1 MQLSGSS
8 SLYSTQIELLI
19 SQAILET
26 NLHLKFLHPFLS
38 LAWALARPQ
47 LSLSEVNDL
56 PLSGKSNV
64 ILIDL
69 SAAKQ
74 THSEKGKLQSAT
86 GLRLHV
92 LKAGQ
97 EFLFGGK

>member
-1 MQLSGSS
+1 MQLNGSLR
-8 SLYSTQIELLI
+8 LYSPQIELPI

-26 NLHLKFLHPFLS
+26 NLHLKFLHPFLY

-47 LSLSEVNDL
+47 LSLSAVNDFL
-56 PLSGKSNV
+56 LSGENNV

-74 THSEKGKLQSAT
+74 THSEKGKLQSAI
-86 GLRLHV
+86 GQLLYV

>member
-1 MQLSGSS
+1 MQLNGSLR
-8 SLYSTQIELLI
+8 LYSGQIELSI

-26 NLHLKFLHPFLS
+26 NPHLKFLHPFLS

-74 THSEKGKLQSAT
+74 THFEKGKL
-86 GLRLHV
+86 
-92 LKAGQ
+92 
-97 EFLFGGK
+97 